1 LFHGFIWA
9 CVGPGTRSVAEAMM
23 NTMKCNR
30 TEETLPSS
38 RRARRLSVF
47 PLPADY
53 SMLDQQLRRPAARFL
68 VREFSIFRRRV
79 SGINVFAGWNN
90 VIRNFSFKK
99 VN

>member
-1 LFHGFIWA
+1 
-9 CVGPGTRSVAEAMM
+9 
-23 NTMKCNR
+23 
-30 TEETLPSS
+30 
-38 RRARRLSVF
+38 
-47 PLPADY
+47 
-53 SMLDQQLRRPAARFL
+53 MLDQQLRRPAARFL